1 MNAKNLHGRSLLVML
16 SGFVLASTPVLAQK
30 TASKAAGVPVA
41 KVLPLDT
48 AVRIGKLP
56 NGFTYFI
63 RHNEEPKERV
73 LLYLV
78 NKVGSILETEEQRG
92 LAHFIEH
99 MSFNGTKNF
108 PKNELVDYL
117 ERSGVRFGADL
128 NAYTSFDET
137 VYQLPLPTKDK
148 ELLKNGFRIM
158 RDWAQEA
165 TLDETEINKERGVII
180 EEKRLRKGADER
192 MREQYWSQL
201 LNHSRYADRM
211 PIGIDTVLLYGKPE
225 TLRAFYRDWYRPD
238 QQALVVVGDIDVA
251 ETEKM
256 VKSLFATLKN
266 PVSLKK
272 RTRYTIPLTGKDQY
286 LIATDPENTTTSA
299 EILWK
304 QPEEKLV
311 TDVDYRK
318 AVVKQLFNQM
328 MGERYAEY
336 YKQPQPPF
344 IQGGV
349 GIQPFMGGL
358 QLFSASA
365 RVNNTGGLET
375 GVKAVWRE
383 IERVK
388 RFGFTQSELERA
400 KQNVLTSYTASW
412 KEKSKTPSENYVKE
426 YQQYFL
432 DSAAA
437 PGIDYELALV
447 KQLLPGITLADVN
460 KVPAT
465 YIKAT
470 NRDVI
475 IMAPGK
481 DKAGLPDS
489 ATFSRWLQEV
499 SRENITAYKDEAAG
513 TVLLPAKPAPGRIV
527 AQTQLKDVA
536 GIMYTLSNGVKV
548 VVKPTSYKN
557 DEIGFSAFAPGGTS
571 LSSDKGFQ
579 SAVNASGIIGSA
591 GVGDFDNTA
600 LGKYLTG
607 KQVGVKPFIG
617 DRTQGVNGS
626 AAPEDLETAMQ
637 LIYLYFTQPR
647 KDSALFQSILNRSRP
662 QLINRANDPN
672 SVFSDTMNVVLG
684 NYHFRRKA
692 PSVEMLDQIQL
703 DSCLEFYKARF
714 ADAAAFTFVFV
725 GNIDTTTFKPLMENY
740 LAALPATHHN
750 QDVRELGIHPPAG
763 MLEKKVYKGKEDKAT
778 VRLVFNGTYNYSEEN
793 NMAMEAVAE
802 VLNIRLLERL
812 REEESGVYTPSVS
825 AAQSKY
831 PQNRY
836 AINISFGCS
845 PQNVQKLIA
854 STLDEVARLAKD
866 GPATVNLEKFKAQSL
881 NTLGTVTQTNR
892 FWLTYL
898 SSQLQN
904 KEPLDMI
911 GRQSALINK
920 LTAEQVKQ
928 SAALY
933 LNTSNYIT
941 FVLLPESA
949 K

>member
-1 MNAKNLHGRSLLVML
+1 MHGRPLLLML
-16 SGFVLASTPVLAQK
+16 SGCVLASMPVIAQK
-30 TASKAAGVPVA
+30 TTSGTVKPATSAVA

-48 AVRIGKLP
+48 AVRVGKLP

-99 MSFNGTKNF
+99 MSFNGTTNF

-148 ELLKNGFRIM
+148 DLLHNGFRIM

-165 TLDETEINKERGVII
+165 TLDATEIDKERGVIM
-180 EEKRLRKGADER
+180 EEKRLRKGAEER
-192 MREQYWSQL
+192 MREQYWSRL

-211 PIGIDTVLLYGKPE
+211 PIGIDTVLLHGKPE
-225 TLRAFYRDWYRPD
+225 TLRAFYHDWYRPN
-238 QQALVVVGDIDVA
+238 QQALIVVGDINVA
-251 ETEKM
+251 ETEKL

-266 PVSLKK
+266 PAQEKK
-272 RTRYTIPLTGKDQY
+272 RTRYTIPLTGKNQY
-286 LIATDPENTTTSA
+286 LVATDAENTVTSA

-304 QPEEKLV
+304 QPEEKLI
-311 TDVDYRK
+311 TDADYRK

-328 MGERYAEY
+328 MGERYAEF

-349 GIQPFMGGL
+349 GAQSFMGGL

-365 RVNNTGGLET
+365 RVNNVGGLEK

-388 RFGFTQSELERA
+388 RFGFTASELERA
-400 KQNVLTSYTASW
+400 KQNVLMSYTSAW
-412 KEKSKTPSENYVKE
+412 KEKSKTPSESYVKE

-432 DSAAA
+432 DGSGA

-447 KQLLPGITLADVN
+447 QQLLPGIALTDVN
-460 KVPAT
+460 AVPAN

-470 NRDVI
+470 DRDI
-475 IMAPGK
+475 ILMAPEK
-481 DKAGLPDS
+481 DKAGLPNA
-489 ATFSRWLQEV
+489 ATFERWLQEV
-499 SRENITAYKDEAAG
+499 SKETITAYQDEAAG
-513 TVLLPAKPAPGRIV
+513 NVLLPVKPAAGTIV
-527 AQTQLKDVA
+527 AETKLPGAA
-536 GIMYTLSNGVKV
+536 GVMYTLSNGVKV
-548 VVKPTSYKN
+548 VVKPTAFKN
-557 DEIGFSAFAPGGTS
+557 DEIGFAAFAPGGTS

-579 SAVNASGIIGSA
+579 SAVNASGIISSA
-591 GVGDFDNTA
+591 GVGDFNNTA

-607 KQVGVKPFIG
+607 KKVGVKPFIS
-617 DRTQGVNGS
+617 DRAQGINGS
-626 AAPEDLETAMQ
+626 TAPEDLETAMQ
-637 LIYLYFTQPR
+637 LVYLYFTQPR
-647 KDSALFQSILNRSRP
+647 KDVDLFQSIINRSRP

-672 SVFSDTMNVVLG
+672 SVFSDTMNLVLG
-684 NYHFRRKA
+684 NYHFRRQA
-692 PSVEMLDQIQL
+692 PAPEMLDQIDL
-703 DSCLEFYKARF
+703 DSCLAFYKARF
-714 ADAAAFTFVFV
+714 ADASAFTFVFV
-725 GNIDTTTFKPLMENY
+725 GNIDTVSFRSMMQNY
-740 LAALPATHHN
+740 LAALPATHN
-750 QDVRELGIHPPAG
+750 NADARDLGIRPPAG
-763 MLEKKVYKGKEDKAT
+763 VLEKKVYKGKEDKAT
-778 VRLVFNGTYNYSEEN
+778 VRIVFNGTYTYSDEN
-793 NMAMEAVAE
+793 NLAMEAVAE

-812 REEESGVYTPSVS
+812 REEESGVYTPSVN

-831 PQNRY
+831 PQNWY
-836 AINISFGCS
+836 SINISFGCS
-845 PQNVQKLIA
+845 PENVKKLVA
-854 STLDEVARLAKD
+854 STLDEIARLAKE
-866 GPATVNLEKFKAQSL
+866 GPAPVNVDKFKAQSL

-904 KEPLDMI
+904 KESLEMVD
-911 GRQSALINK
+911 RQAALINK
-920 LTAEQVKQ
+920 LTPEQVKQ
-928 SAALY
+928 AAAAY
-933 LNTSNYIT
+933 LNTNNYIT
-941 FVLLPESA
+941 FVLLPETA